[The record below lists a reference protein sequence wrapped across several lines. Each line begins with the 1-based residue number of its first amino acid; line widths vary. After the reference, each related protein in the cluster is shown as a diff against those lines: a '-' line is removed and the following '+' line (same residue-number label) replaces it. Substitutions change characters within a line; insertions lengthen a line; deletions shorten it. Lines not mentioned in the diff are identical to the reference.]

1 MSKEMRQQIDKFK
14 KILTENSAE
23 KSNMFDPNDLKRRAI
38 SYIDT
43 NEGEIK
49 NSLKYTYY
57 ELVEEE
63 IAYLEDDM
71 REDAIIFAEINVKDV
86 MTDVLDNLKREISSM
101 SAEELGMEQERFAKE
116 GVTEIDEFVDTFV
129 KTYVNMNAYEML
141 ESIVYNLMEEFIRAK
156 ND

>member
-1 MSKEMRQQIDKFK
+1 MRQQIDKFK

-38 SYIDT
+38 SYVDT

-101 SAEELGMEQERFAKE
+101 SAEELKMEQERFAKE

>member
-1 MSKEMRQQIDKFK
+1 MSKEMRQHIDKFK

-38 SYIDT
+38 SYVDT

-101 SAEELGMEQERFAKE
+101 SAEELKMEQERFAKE

>member
-101 SAEELGMEQERFAKE
+101 SAEELKMEQERFAKE